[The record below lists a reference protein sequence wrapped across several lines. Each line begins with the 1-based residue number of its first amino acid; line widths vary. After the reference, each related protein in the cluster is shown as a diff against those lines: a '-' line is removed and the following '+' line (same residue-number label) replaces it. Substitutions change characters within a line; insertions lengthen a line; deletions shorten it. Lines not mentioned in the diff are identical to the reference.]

1 MRGAWWL
8 WLLLLPSPASADE
21 SVSSVRADPPLQL
34 IDRACK
40 LLVAKKYDSRSFA
53 AQIGSDSSR
62 KLPEQT
68 HFPSD
73 KNYARFVPPAKLFA
87 EMLVSTSYVD
97 KELFNQVTLI
107 AAPDAR
113 LTVGAL
119 RKLFPSP
126 PRFAPIM
133 DAFDRQDLI
142 LERAVPG
149 SSARC
154 QLVVTVPRGAAKLDE
169 VVVHDLTLQE

>member
-1 MRGAWWL
+1 MCFALLL
-8 WLLLLPSPASADE
+8 WLPSVAQADE
-21 SVSSVRADPPLQL
+21 SLPIKSESGPALEL

-40 LLVAKKYDSRSFA
+40 LLVAKKHDSKSFA
-53 AQIGSDSSR
+53 AQIGSDPSR

-73 KNYARFVPPAKLFA
+73 KNYARFVPPAKSFA
-87 EMLVSTSYVD
+87 EMLISTSYVG

-107 AAPDAR
+107 AAPGAR

-119 RKLFPSP
+119 RKLFPSA

-133 DAFDRQDLI
+133 DAFDRRDLV
-142 LERAVPG
+142 LERSVPG
-149 SSARC
+149 FSARC
-154 QLVVTVPRGAAKLDE
+154 QLVVTVPREAPNLDE
-169 VVVHDLTLQE
+169 VVVQDLTLQE